1 MRSEPQISMESA
13 GIVSFPEKNLQVIE
27 NGATFASAI
36 RDKFMNKTTIQ
47 ITIPN
52 SDLAMLKKL
61 ISGMGWSMSVLT
73 KKKKAGIEK
82 GLEDIKNGNVYNAE
96 NSADLVKQIFG

>member
-1 MRSEPQISMESA
+1 MRTETQISMERA
-13 GIVSFPEKNLQVIE
+13 GIVSFPEKNLQVNE
-27 NGATFASAI
+27 NGATFAADI
-36 RDKFMNKTTIQ
+36 TDRFMNKTTIQ

-73 KKKKAGIEK
+73 KRKKAGIEK
-82 GLEDIKNGNVYNAE
+82 GLEDIKNGNVYKAE